1 MSGTTTKPRGNA
13 RPTHLP
19 SRTPSRCGRAFSGEN
34 HRKCGLA
41 LLVVCAVLDIGTGSQ
56 LHGHGPD
63 KIQPSPRIP
72 NLCRWRKLEA
82 TQPPASRVPVSHIS
96 GHASVT
102 GPYSRPR
109 DASLPAA
116 GVTERGSAAEA
127 LRLEPSSQPP
137 YPLFSLSLSLP
148 PPRRR
153 PLSRRCRLSH
163 HGRHTVH
170 PAAQPTRTTERT
182 CVESATPSTSHVATR
197 ILQPYPCSWQP
208 SHCCQCAPASR
219 SNRPGRE
226 NARRLRQAKS
236 QGRPQ
241 AINPATRQP
250 PQTTSNRR
258 SDGQGPT
265 GGEIGNYCVSCPLTF
280 FPSTRARVR
289 TGCRAFPVF
298 LLSPNTR
305 LTRSSS
311 HPLSSAIS
319 PIMQLTSRL
328 AAADPA
334 RAQRLALKTGARG
347 RRNAISLNGA
357 PTGKVIELWKEWVTR
372 RWNPEAKFLNLEVCF
387 IPGAAN
393 WF

>member
-1 MSGTTTKPRGNA
+1 M
-13 RPTHLP
+13 
-19 SRTPSRCGRAFSGEN
+19 
-34 HRKCGLA
+34 
-41 LLVVCAVLDIGTGSQ
+41 
-56 LHGHGPD
+56 
-63 KIQPSPRIP
+63 
-72 NLCRWRKLEA
+72 
-82 TQPPASRVPVSHIS
+82 SHIS

-109 DASLPAA
+109 DASPPAA
-116 GVTERGSAAEA
+116 AVTERGSAAET

-153 PLSRRCRLSH
+153 PISRRCPLSH

-182 CVESATPSTSHVATR
+182 CVESATPSTGHVATR
-197 ILQPYPCSWQP
+197 ILQPYPCSRQP

-226 NARRLRQAKS
+226 NARRFRQAKS
-236 QGRPQ
+236 QGCPQ

-250 PQTTSNRR
+250 TQTTSNRR

-265 GGEIGNYCVSCPLTF
+265 GGEIGNYCVSCSLTF
-280 FPSTRARVR
+280 SPSTRARVR

-311 HPLSSAIS
+311 HPL
-319 PIMQLTSRL
+319 LRNL
-328 AAADPA
+328 ADYVVNF
-334 RAQRLALKTGARG
+334 T
-347 RRNAISLNGA
+347 
-357 PTGKVIELWKEWVTR
+357 TR
-372 RWNPEAKFLNLEVCF
+372 RRRPSPRATPGTEDWRAGSQERYLPEWCSYGESNRAVE
-387 IPGAAN
+387 GMGD
-393 WF
+393 

>member
-1 MSGTTTKPRGNA
+1 MNRHLSH
-13 RPTHLP
+13 PTPCSP
-19 SRTPSRCGRAFSGEN
+19 S
-34 HRKCGLA
+34 
-41 LLVVCAVLDIGTGSQ
+41 
-56 LHGHGPD
+56 
-63 KIQPSPRIP
+63 
-72 NLCRWRKLEA
+72 
-82 TQPPASRVPVSHIS
+82 
-96 GHASVT
+96 
-102 GPYSRPR
+102 
-109 DASLPAA
+109 
-116 GVTERGSAAEA
+116 
-127 LRLEPSSQPP
+127 
-137 YPLFSLSLSLP
+137 LFHCH

-182 CVESATPSTSHVATR
+182 CVESATPPTSHVATR
-197 ILQPYPCSWQP
+197 ILQPHPCSWQP

-226 NARRLRQAKS
+226 NARRFRQAKS
-236 QGRPQ
+236 QGCPQ
-241 AINPATRQP
+241 AINPASRQP

-258 SDGQGPT
+258 SDGQRPT

-311 HPLSSAIS
+311 HPFSSAIS

-334 RAQRLALKTGARG
+334 RAQRLAMKTGARG

-372 RWNPEAKFLNLEVCF
+372 RWNPEAKFLNLEVRFAPCN
-387 IPGAAN
+387 AN
-393 WF
+393 WFSTSHSGSTKTIFSSVTASPRLPLRMQRRRHKLSSRLRANSNQRYAGYLVWKVAGA